1 MNFMENSYFLVKIS
15 SITWGGVDGINIL
28 TLILSPNPI
37 DSNTENEI
45 SIALPKKRR
54 EYFQST
60 FILVSDN
67 SILYKEARIM
77 HVVI

>member
-45 SIALPKKRR
+45 SIALPKKR
-54 EYFQST
+54 
-60 FILVSDN
+60 
-67 SILYKEARIM
+67 
-77 HVVI
+77 